1 MEVRIDSRDL
11 RELLRPLESPSA
23 AARDLPE
30 LAASYGGMRPDEW
43 GDPMTDESG
52 RVAVLG
58 CECGETGCW
67 PLFARITRT
76 AATVVWSDF
85 DGPVTGAAYERLG
98 PFTFAREPYEA
109 AVTALGTE
117 RS

>member
-1 MEVRIDSRDL
+1 MEVWIDGRDL
-11 RELLRPLESPSA
+11 RELVRPLESPHA
-23 AARDLPE
+23 ATRGLPE
-30 LAASYGGMRPDEW
+30 LAASYGGMCPDEW
-43 GDPMTDESG
+43 GDPMKDESG

-76 AATVVWSDF
+76 AETVVWNDF

-109 AVTALGTE
+109 AIVTLAAG
-117 RS
+117 RR